1 MEARL
6 QAELVN
12 QRTGQT
18 LWTGDVS
25 ETSEVDTRTV
35 AAVVAAMSTW
45 VSTGIDRLVTDMATH
60 LRQP

>member
-1 MEARL
+1 VEARI

-18 LWTGDVS
+18 LWTGDVA
-25 ETSEVDTRTV
+25 ETAEIDTHTV
-35 AAVVAAMSTW
+35 AAVVAAMSTC